1 MAGPR
6 IPPDGVFVPVPT
18 FFKPRSSPSQ
28 QAAVDVE
35 TQVAHS
41 VHLARSG
48 ITGLVL
54 LGSTGE
60 AIHLSRAERRD
71 FLGGVRK
78 GLEAAGFPDY
88 PIMAG
93 VLTNSV
99 DEVQEWLEDSR
110 DAGAQWGLVLAPGYF
125 GAAASQE
132 NIVEWYTVVAD
143 RSPLPVLI
151 YNYPGVTNNLLVSP
165 ETYVKL
171 AAHPNIVGCKMYAPL
186 ASAFHSIPQ
195 ALSPLTLPSNN
206 RSHGNVSHHVQM
218 SLHPQIDAASFRVF
232 SGFGQQLG
240 PIVLFGAAGVID
252 GLAAI
257 YPKTVSRLFALAAK
271 RPVDDD
277 TLKELRDLQFRV
289 SAAEEFVGKTGILGI
304 KEGVFRVLG
313 LGNLEGGRLPLRGK
327 LAEGEWEKWAAET
340 GRMDE
345 IEKSIK

>member
-1 MAGPR
+1 MAGAR

-18 FFKPRSSPSQ
+18 FFKPASSSSSLQP
-28 QAAVDVE
+28 AVDVE

-71 FLGGVRK
+71 FVGGVRK
-78 GLEAAGFPDY
+78 GLDAAGFPDY

-99 DEVQEWLEDSR
+99 DEVLEWLEDSR

-125 GAAASQE
+125 GAAASQ
-132 NIVEWYTVVAD
+132 NNLVEWYTVVAD
-143 RSPLPVLI
+143 RSPIPILI
-151 YNYPGVTNNLLVSP
+151 YNYPGVTNNLLVAP
-165 ETYVKL
+165 ETYVRL
-171 AAHPNIVGCKMYAPL
+171 AAHPNIVGCKM
-186 ASAFHSIPQ
+186 
-195 ALSPLTLPSNN
+195 
-206 RSHGNVSHHVQM
+206 SHGNVSHHVQM
-218 SLHPQIDAASFRVF
+218 SLHPQINASTFRVF

-257 YPKTVSRLFALAAK
+257 YPKTVSRLFSLAAK
-271 RPVDDD
+271 RPVDDA
-277 TLKELRDLQFRV
+277 TLKEMQDLQFRV
-289 SAAEEFVGKTGILGI
+289 SAAEEFIGKNGIIGI
-304 KEGVFRVLG
+304 REGIYRVLG

-327 LAEGEWEKWAAET
+327 LADGEWEKWATENGAM
-340 GRMDE
+340 GE
-345 IEKSIK
+345 IEAKIN